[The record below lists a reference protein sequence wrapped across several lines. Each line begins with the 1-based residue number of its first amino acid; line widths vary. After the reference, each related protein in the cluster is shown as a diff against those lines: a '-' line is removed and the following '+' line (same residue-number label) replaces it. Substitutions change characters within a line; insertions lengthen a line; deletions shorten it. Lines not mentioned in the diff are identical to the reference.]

1 MIVKTRAQSSGP
13 LIIVVTLILS
23 IITNCSSAFN
33 FMAGP
38 VVVAPALAAVALAV
52 GLTLTA
58 KKYMARAAGP
68 AVSTITKVVVDSL
81 HHRNY
86 DSVAA

>member
-1 MIVKTRAQSSGP
+1 
-13 LIIVVTLILS
+13 
-23 IITNCSSAFN
+23 
-33 FMAGP
+33 MAGP